1 MTSTYMMKQIL
12 EKMPDTA
19 TAMPDLVRIFDR
31 NESRLR
37 HDLMEMVDLG
47 LIEKVAIDQPGKNC
61 CRRRVGWRKT
71 VRK

>member
-1 MTSTYMMKQIL
+1 MMKQIL

-19 TAMPDLVRIFDR
+19 TALPDLVRIFDR
-31 NESRLR
+31 NEGRLR

-47 LIEKVAIDQPGKNC
+47 LVEKVAIDQPGKNC